1 MKKAAPTVC
10 SYVSLIRGLEKRGGG
25 VGEYCIL
32 DLGYQSV
39 RMYMFNGERH
49 MVTRNLESGLSSLDG
64 VIADS
69 YNVDVHLAH
78 TYLLTNYDDCQ
89 NSEACRNAYGNIAVE
104 LMRALNFYR
113 FSNPDSQLEHIWL
126 CGGGAVIAP
135 LRKAIADTLDMKVHQ
150 ARELLPGGDHV
161 EAGFELVQAIGVTMD

>member
-1 MKKAAPTVC
+1 
-10 SYVSLIRGLEKRGGG
+10 
-25 VGEYCIL
+25 
-32 DLGYQSV
+32 
-39 RMYMFNGERH
+39 
-49 MVTRNLESGLSSLDG
+49 
-64 VIADS
+64 
-69 YNVDVHLAH
+69 VDVHLAH

-150 ARELLPGGDHV
+150 ARELLPGGDQV